1 MLTLYRQLTISG
13 PPWRSK
19 PITLGGERGGRGN
32 KVHGVHVWKGGYFG
46 GLEQVVAGEQTSDAA
61 GMNLAVGSMIA
72 AAVRCITVVCKIG
85 AVWRDDLD
93 GR

>member
-1 MLTLYRQLTISG
+1 MSG

-19 PITLGGERGGRGN
+19 PIAPGGERRGRGN
-32 KVHGVHVWKGGYFG
+32 KVHGVYGWNGGDSG
-46 GLEQVVAGEQTSDAA
+46 GMEQVVAGEHTSDAA
-61 GMNLAVGSMIA
+61 GMNLAVGGMIA
-72 AAVRCITVVCKIG
+72 AAVRCITVVCKVS